1 MKNYFLLSLAVF
13 LAMPVYA
20 DKTPM
25 PSDAPKSYEA
35 ECASCHMAFPPGLMN
50 QKNWQ
55 SIMTGLSKHFGTDA
69 SIDAKL
75 QIEITNRLIKNSAI
89 KQKYSAMAPDNRMTK
104 SAWFIKEHD
113 ELKADVRKRA
123 STKSAANCMACHKD
137 AASGGF
143 NEKNI
148 QVPAQ

>member
-75 QIEITNRLIKNSAI
+75 QTEITNWLIKNSAI

-104 SAWFIKEHD
+104 S
-113 ELKADVRKRA
+113 
-123 STKSAANCMACHKD
+123 
-137 AASGGF
+137 
-143 NEKNI
+143 
-148 QVPAQ
+148 Q

>member
-75 QIEITNRLIKNSAI
+75 QTEITNWLIKNSAI

-113 ELKADVRKRA
+113 ELKADVWKRA
-123 STKSAANCMACHKD
+123 GIKSAANCMPCHKD
-137 AASGGF
+137 AASGDF
-143 NEKNI
+143 SERNL
-148 QVPAQ
+148 QVPAK

>member
-75 QIEITNRLIKNSAI
+75 QTEITNWLIKNSAI

-104 SAWFIKEHD
+104 SAWFIKEQNEGID
-113 ELKADVRKRA
+113 ADLLIE
-123 STKSAANCMACHKD
+123 D
-137 AASGGF
+137 
-143 NEKNI
+143 
-148 QVPAQ
+148 